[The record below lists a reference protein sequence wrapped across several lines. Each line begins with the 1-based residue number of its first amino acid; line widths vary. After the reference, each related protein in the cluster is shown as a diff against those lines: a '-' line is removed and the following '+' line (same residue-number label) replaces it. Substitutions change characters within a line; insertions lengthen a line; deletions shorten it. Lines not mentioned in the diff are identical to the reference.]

1 MSSRL
6 IFAFLWAL
14 LVGGVSSTA
23 QSILRVPTAYGTI
36 QAAIDVARDGDV
48 VEVAPGTYT
57 ESIDFAGKAIVVF
70 SIAGPSKTFID
81 GAKKSTV
88 VRFIRGE
95 KDNSV
100 LEGFTIQNGRGAPA
114 KIADGKTA
122 GDPGGIL
129 IGEKSSPLIRN
140 CVITRNVG
148 GAGESVAAGAAAAG
162 SGGPGGIGLAG
173 GVVIQD
179 CRITANI
186 GGDGGSIEVPSGE
199 KPASAPSKKTAAGNG
214 GAGGA
219 AVIVA
224 GSTARILR
232 CTFESNTGGV
242 GGTGGTMGGD
252 GGAGAIGMSLGADS
266 VVLGE
271 STLKKNVGGAAD
283 QKSAHAGPGGA
294 RVGTGTV
301 LNCLVV
307 ENRGGTGGDGKTGF
321 ALGGAGG
328 LDLRGG
334 ARIIHSTI
342 VQNRGGVSAPR
353 PGPGGLHAQGAV
365 SVVNSIIYFN
375 QSSQGIAYSIASAE
389 KAKVQIINSNI
400 QATTIAGGLDFDPL
414 FVDMTK
420 GDYRLR
426 AESPCIDRGS
436 PKDAFA
442 LRDIGRRPR
451 QLGGAPDIG
460 AHEYDCGFPPFHGTC
475 EDLVLETCVNGKK
488 NVSDIVHP
496 VTPGDQIRLTIK
508 SPGGGLAKRNPI
520 VIAQQW
526 ASSSPLPPTTLP
538 SIHLSQAANVV
549 YDGRPHART
558 LEEPLVL
565 DFRVPEQ
572 LRGANLRFQ
581 VLTFA
586 PDALNKIFAASD
598 AHDLIV
604 R

>member
-1 MSSRL
+1 MASRFL
-6 IFAFLWAL
+6 FAFLCAL
-14 LVGGVSSTA
+14 WVGAASSTA

-36 QAAIDVARDGDV
+36 QAAIDVARNGDLI
-48 VEVAPGTYT
+48 EVAPGTYT
-57 ESIDFAGKAIVVF
+57 ESIDFAGKEIIVY

-81 GAKKSTV
+81 GAKKNTV

-95 KDNSV
+95 KETCV

-114 KIADGKTA
+114 KVADGKTA

-129 IGEKSSPLIRN
+129 IGPKSSPLIRN

-148 GAGESVAAGAAAAG
+148 GAGEAAAAGAATAG

-173 GVVIQD
+173 GVVVQD
-179 CRITANI
+179 CRIIANI
-186 GGDGGSIEVPSGE
+186 GGDGGSIAAATGE
-199 KPASAPSKKTAAGNG
+199 KPDSAPAKKSTAGNG

-224 GSTARILR
+224 GSTARVLR
-232 CTFESNTGGV
+232 CTFDSNTGGV
-242 GGTGGTMGGD
+242 GGSGGAAGGD
-252 GGAGAIGMSLGADS
+252 GGAGAIGMSLGAES
-266 VVLGE
+266 VVLSE
-271 STLKKNVGGAAD
+271 STLRRNVGGAAD
-283 QKSAHAGPGGA
+283 QKGAHAGPGGA
-294 RVGTGTV
+294 RVGMGTI
-301 LNCLVV
+301 LNCQIV
-307 ENRGGTGGDGKTGF
+307 ENRGGTGGDGQTGF

-342 VQNRGGVSAPR
+342 VQNRGGISSPR
-353 PGPGGLHAQGAV
+353 PGAGGLFAQGTV

-389 KAKVQIINSNI
+389 KAKVQIVNSNI
-400 QATTIAGGLDFDPL
+400 QSTTIPGGLDFDPL
-414 FVDMTK
+414 FVDMSK

-451 QLGGAPDIG
+451 QLGTAPDIG
-460 AHEYDCGFPPFHGTC
+460 AHEYDCGFPAFHGTC
-475 EDLVLETCVNGKK
+475 EDLVLETSVNGKK

-496 VTPGDQIRLTIK
+496 VTPGDQIRLTIR
-508 SPGGGLAKRNPI
+508 SPGGVMAKRHPI
-520 VIAQQW
+520 IVAQQW
-526 ASSSPLPPTTLP
+526 AEASPLPPTTLP
-538 SIHLSQAANVV
+538 SIHLSQAASVV
-549 YDGRPHART
+549 YDGRPHGRT

-598 AHDLIV
+598 AHDLVV